1 MNFTN
6 IDLKLK
12 NYLPYYNMNYK
23 NKYLKY
29 KKKYLIL
36 KNKHLNLQDMDG
48 GMNTVAGVNV
58 DGKNVGM
65 SVNVDGKNVGMSA
78 DERNYNGNMDICVEF
93 MTEISSYISKINQ
106 NKISISDLAETI
118 DTNKYSLEI
127 ILDTYKY
134 MIEEDEFY
142 DKEKAETNVENIN
155 RDTITYYI
163 INKYITDKLRRIIPT
178 DIKIITD
185 TGSVS
190 ANNCDFQIVTTST
203 QSYNNNLFK
212 LTDEDVRAIQKLC
225 EEITQI
231 ELAKSQTLNSKHTSN
246 DGSTIIEQ
254 KNSSQPSNLELIQTK
269 KDQLISI
276 LQKIYL
282 IHP

>member
-1 MNFTN
+1 MSLY
-6 IDLKLK
+6 IMD
-12 NYLPYYNMNYK
+12 YK

-65 SVNVDGKNVGMSA
+65 SAYVYNKKVGMSA

-106 NKISISDLAETI
+106 NKISISGLDEII
-118 DTNKYSLEI
+118 DTQKYSLEI

-134 MIEEDEFY
+134 MIDEGEYNEDEFY

-185 TGSVS
+185 TGFVD
-190 ANNCDFQIVTTST
+190 AHTCDFQIVTQSPH
-203 QSYNNNLFK
+203 SYNNNLFK
-212 LTDEDVRAIQKLC
+212 LTDEDVRKIQKLC
-225 EEITQI
+225 EEITQT
-231 ELAKSQTLNSKHTSN
+231 EVPKSLILNSKHTSN
-246 DGSTIIEQ
+246 AGPIVIEQ
-254 KNSSQPSNLELIQTK
+254 KNQSQPSNLELIQTK
-269 KDQLISI
+269 KDQLTSI
-276 LQKIYL
+276 LQQIYL